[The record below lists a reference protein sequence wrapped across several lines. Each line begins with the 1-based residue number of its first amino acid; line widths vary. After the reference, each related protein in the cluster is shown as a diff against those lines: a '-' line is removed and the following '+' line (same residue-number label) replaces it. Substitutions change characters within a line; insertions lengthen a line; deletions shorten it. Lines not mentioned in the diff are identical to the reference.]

1 MTTSPSLHPGLK
13 QRVAALRRRS
23 VHDPHNPD
31 VREVVRLRANDACE
45 YCLLATISKFE
56 VEHIIPPDFW
66 DAYVADRLPGV
77 RRRKRRQGPNH
88 LDNFAW
94 SCPFCNRAKGG
105 RVAHG
110 RTRFFDPRHDHWP
123 RHFMFPPASGYI
135 VIAGATP
142 VGHATVG
149 PNGLNFNA
157 GGLEGP
163 MVTRHLA
170 IQGGVYPPTWTHTAY
185 RI

>member
-1 MTTSPSLHPGLK
+1 MMAPPLHPGLR
-13 QRVAALRRRS
+13 QRVAALRRRA

-31 VREVVRLRANDACE
+31 VREIVRLRANDACA
-45 YCLLATISKFE
+45 YYLLPTTSKFE
-56 VEHIIPPDFW
+56 VEHIIPRNLWND
-66 DAYVADRLPGV
+66 YVAGRLPV
-77 RRRKRRQGPNH
+77 VRPRRRRRGPDY

-94 SCPFCNRAKGG
+94 SCPFCNRTKGG

-110 RTRFFDPRHDHWP
+110 RTRFFDPRHDRWP
-123 RHFMFPPASGYI
+123 RHFMFPPATGHI

-142 VGHATVG
+142 VGRATA
-149 PNGLNFNA
+149 GLSGLDFNA

-170 IQGGVYPPTWTHTAY
+170 IQAGAYPPTWARAAY
-185 RI
+185 SL

>member
-1 MTTSPSLHPGLK
+1 MTPPLLHPGLR
-13 QRVAALRRRS
+13 QRLAALRRRA

-45 YCLLATISKFE
+45 YCLLPTISTFE
-56 VEHIIPPDFW
+56 VEHVIPPRLW
-66 DAYVADRLPGV
+66 DDYLAGRLPGV
-77 RRRKRRQGPNH
+77 RPRRRRQGPDH

-110 RTRFFDPRHDHWP
+110 TMRFFDPRHDRWP
-123 RHFMFPPASGYI
+123 RHFMFPPALGYI

-142 VGHATVG
+142 VGRATAG
-149 PNGLNFNA
+149 PDGLNFNA

-170 IQGGVYPPTWTHTAY
+170 ILAGAYPPAWARVAY
-185 RI
+185 NL